1 MDRGSS
7 NHGPR
12 VDDEMAHEMRGVVQ
26 GRPAGGRAE
35 EWREAEPAGEDQPQ
49 GSLVPETGAGHR
61 GGAPFG
67 MDADEREARSRL
79 GRYLNRSAFPADRAT
94 LTAAARAAHAPDD
107 VVSALSHLAPEGRY
121 QTVSE
126 VWTALG
132 GASDRAGRF

>member
-12 VDDEMAHEMRGVVQ
+12 LDDEMAHEVRGVVQ
-26 GRPAGGRAE
+26 GRPGGRAE
-35 EWREAEPAGEDQPQ
+35 EWREAEPSGEDQPA
-49 GSLVPETGAGHR
+49 GTLVPELDAGHR
-61 GGAPFG
+61 GGAPAG
-67 MDADEREARSRL
+67 MSPDEREARSRL

-94 LTAAARAAHAPDD
+94 LTAAARAAQAPDD
-107 VVSALSHLAPEGRY
+107 VLGWLSQLAPEGRY

-132 GASDRAGRF
+132 GASDRDGRF